1 MAQKVF
7 TRIEKKFRLT
17 AEQYT
22 EMLDFLHEHMRT
34 DQFGRHTICSLY
46 YDSPDDRMIINS
58 VQKPVYKEKLR
69 LRSYGIPQDDSRVFV
84 EIKKK
89 YNGVVNKRRIEM
101 EYARAIDFLA
111 GKYIPEQHPQIEKE
125 IEWVMKFY
133 EPVPKCMVAY
143 DRIALF
149 SDEHPDLRVTFD
161 ENIRCRGDE
170 LDLRLGSHGEHLLPD
185 GEVIMEIKAA
195 GAMPMWLVRKLSEMK
210 IFKTSFSKYGTFY
223 LRNIKKPEDGS
234 NVQQYSR

>member
-17 AEQYT
+17 AGQYK
-22 EMLDFLHEHMRT
+22 ELYAFLLERMQP

-69 LRSYGIPQDDSRVFV
+69 LRSYSVPQDDSKVFV

-101 EYARAIDFLA
+101 EYAKALEFLA
-111 GKYIPEQHPQIEKE
+111 GNHIPETPSQIEKE
-125 IEWVMKFY
+125 IAWVLKFY
-133 EPVPKCMVAY
+133 KPVPKCIVSY
-143 DRIALF
+143 DRIALLC
-149 SDEHPDLRVTFD
+149 SEHPDLRVTFD
-161 ENIRCRGDE
+161 ENIRCRDTE
-170 LDLRLGSHGEHLLPD
+170 LDLRLGTHGEHLLPE
-185 GEVIMEIKAA
+185 GERIMEIKAD
-195 GAMPMWLVRKLSEMK
+195 GGMPLWFVRKLSEMK
-210 IFKTSFSKYGTFY
+210 VFKMSFSKYGTYY
-223 LRNIKKPEDGS
+223 LKKFQE
-234 NVQQYSR
+234 RKTEE